1 MTYGAFHWFMVA
13 VLALAVGAELYD
25 KLADWIGPSERER
38 ELAEA
43 RSAYESGEIT
53 LAEYERRAEFLVDD
67 RNERIRAVVGEI
79 NGIGDS
85 RGKAI
90 AREFASVDD
99 VAAASRKEL
108 TAVHGIGEQRA
119 DAIREY
125 LGDDREQKGNSE

>member
-1 MTYGAFHWFMVA
+1 MTYGTPDWFTVA
-13 VLALAVGAELYD
+13 IFLLAIGATLYD
-25 KLADWIGPSERER
+25 KATERFGPSEHER

-67 RNERIRAVVGEI
+67 RNERIRAVVEEI

-90 AREFASVDD
+90 AREFASVDA
-99 VAAASRKEL
+99 VATASREEL

-119 DAIREY
+119 DMIREY
-125 LGDDREQKGNSE
+125 LSD

>member
-25 KLADWIGPSERER
+25 KLADCIGPSERER

-67 RNERIRAVVGEI
+67 RNERIRAVVEEI
-79 NGIGDS
+79 NGIGDA
-85 RGKAI
+85 RAKAI
-90 AREFASVDD
+90 AREFASVNA
-99 VAAASRKEL
+99 VATASREEL
-108 TAVHGIGEQRA
+108 TTVHGIGEQRA

-125 LGDDREQKGNSE
+125 LSDDRESM

>member
-85 RGKAI
+85 RAKAI

-125 LGDDREQKGNSE
+125 LSD